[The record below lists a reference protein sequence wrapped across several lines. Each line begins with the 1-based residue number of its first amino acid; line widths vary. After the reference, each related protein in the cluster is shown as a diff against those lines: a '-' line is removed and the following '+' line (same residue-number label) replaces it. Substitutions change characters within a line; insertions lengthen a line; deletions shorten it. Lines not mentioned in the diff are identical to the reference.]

1 MSAMLT
7 DSFGRRLLEHARLSV
22 TGKCKLRC
30 FYCLPRHARGFANR
44 KNRLGFDAHGT
55 ERSR

>member
-1 MSAMLT
+1 MSTTLT
-7 DSFGRRLLEHARLSV
+7 DSFGRRIEYACLSV
-22 TGKCKLRC
+22 TGKCKLQC

-44 KNRLGFDAHGT
+44 KNPLRFDAHGT

>member
-1 MSAMLT
+1 MSATLT
-7 DSFGRRLLEHARLSV
+7 DSFGRRIEHARLSV

-30 FYCLPRHARGFANR
+30 FYCLPRHACGFANR
-44 KNRLGFDAHGT
+44 KNQLRFDAHNT

>member
-1 MSAMLT
+1 MSATLT
-7 DSFGRRLLEHARLSV
+7 DSFGRRIEHVHLSV

-44 KNRLGFDAHGT
+44 KNQLRFDAHYT

>member
-1 MSAMLT
+1 MSATLT
-7 DSFGRRLLEHARLSV
+7 DSFGRRIEHARLFV
-22 TGKCKLRC
+22 TGKCTLYC

-44 KNRLGFDAHGT
+44 KNQLHFDAHDT